1 MNTTEKEGGIIQKT
15 LDLCQAVAEQPD
27 FQEMKQKLDAFM
39 GDELVK
45 FQFQQVNDLSGLLQ
59 MKQSNGL
66 ALKDEEIA
74 QFESLRKELMKNP
87 VAQGFIE
94 AQQEL
99 QKLHEEV
106 GRFINKTF
114 EVGRRPVYEDVH
126 DGSCSSC
133 GYH

>member
-1 MNTTEKEGGIIQKT
+1 MNTTEKQGPIIQKT
-15 LDLCQAVAEQPD
+15 LELCQAVAEQPD

-45 FQFQQVNDLSGLLQ
+45 FQFQQVNDLSSLLQ

-74 QFESLRKELMKNP
+74 QFESLREELMKNP
-87 VAQGFIE
+87 VAQGFID

-114 EVGRRPVYEDVH
+114 EVGRRPEYEDVH
-126 DGSCSSC
+126 DGSCSGC